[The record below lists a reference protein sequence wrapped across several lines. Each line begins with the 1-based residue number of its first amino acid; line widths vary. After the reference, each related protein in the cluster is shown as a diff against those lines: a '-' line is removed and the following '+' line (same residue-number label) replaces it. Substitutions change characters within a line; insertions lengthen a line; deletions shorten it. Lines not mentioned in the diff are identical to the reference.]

1 MKADRK
7 RLKGE
12 KTDLVSQMQQLY
24 ATLESREEQL
34 RDFIRNYEQH
44 RKVGPRPRT
53 DASPSEPLLPTHGP
67 TANPRTQTPARV
79 TPCSL
84 GEPSNAPAP
93 TSPAPGLGAAP
104 GRGTPW
110 SLGKQAWTR

>member
-44 RKVGPRPRT
+44 RKVS
-53 DASPSEPLLPTHGP
+53 AEPQHRDLVAHRAGSWLSG
-67 TANPRTQTPARV
+67 
-79 TPCSL
+79 
-84 GEPSNAPAP
+84 
-93 TSPAPGLGAAP
+93 
-104 GRGTPW
+104 
-110 SLGKQAWTR
+110 

>member
-12 KTDLVSQMQQLY
+12 KTDLLSQMQQLY

-44 RKVGPRPRT
+44 RKVMPP
-53 DASPSEPLLPTHGP
+53 
-67 TANPRTQTPARV
+67 PAQLHRER
-79 TPCSL
+79 
-84 GEPSNAPAP
+84 G
-93 TSPAPGLGAAP
+93 GLGCVCPDLAPRVAAVP
-104 GRGTPW
+104 QLLGT
-110 SLGKQAWTR
+110 